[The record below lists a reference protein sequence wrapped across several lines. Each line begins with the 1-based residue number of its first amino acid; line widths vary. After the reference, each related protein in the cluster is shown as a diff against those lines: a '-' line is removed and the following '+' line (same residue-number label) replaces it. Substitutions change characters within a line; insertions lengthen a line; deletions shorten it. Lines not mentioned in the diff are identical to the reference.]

1 MNGTLYIVDALN
13 FLFRAFHALP
23 PLSNSKGL
31 PTGAVYGLCQMLL
44 RIERDWRPTHLCVIY
59 DAPGPTFRDEIFAAY
74 KANRPPMPADLAA
87 QIGLSHRV
95 VEAFGLPVLSVPGV
109 EADDT
114 IATVARQ
121 AVAAGLRVVICSSD
135 KDLMQLCSDRIQ
147 LLDTMKN
154 KLLGPAEVQE
164 KFGVAPDRLGDLLAL
179 MGDSVDNVPG
189 VEGIGPKTAADL
201 IGRYGSIQGVIDHV
215 DEIKGKKG
223 QAIAASR
230 DAIDISR
237 KLIRLRE
244 DVALGRDVRDLQRAE
259 PDRARLAE
267 LFGELEFARLLAQV
281 DGARAAAQASRV
293 GSPPAPPAAHH
304 RGRAWEPYQG
314 SHVSNE
320 SESVPILEDPRLVPV
335 AGSGAGSGSPCGD
348 FGTAT
353 HPTHTARFAR
363 ALAESGTGHR
373 ARDRTP
379 APPSGTSG
387 QPATL
392 PTPRAS
398 RAPSPATGS
407 VAAPE
412 ITALPLPPEIIVDRA
427 GLDRLCAALR
437 AGQACG
443 LAVLAEGQPY
453 PRAALVGL
461 AFALGSGARFYLPL
475 GHRLLGAPA
484 TLSAKE
490 ALTEL
495 GPLLASPEIR
505 KYMHDAK
512 LLDVLLR
519 VRGVTLGGL
528 AGDAML
534 AAYLLDAGRAPYD
547 LVDLAAADGT
557 GEVTPRTTWLGSGR
571 SARPASEVPIEEA
584 GRHLGSEA
592 WAALAMARRQEQA
605 MEPLGLSKIYREV
618 ELPLVTVLARIECW
632 GIRVDCNFLRQ
643 LGNEVARAIEA
654 LEHEIHAAVGTPFN
668 ISSPKQLAEVL
679 FGKLGLPV
687 IRKTK
692 TGPSTDAD
700 VLEELAALHPIPAKV
715 VEYRG
720 LTKLKGTYIDAL
732 PALVDPRTGRL
743 HTSFNQAVAATGRLS
758 SSDPNL
764 QNIPIRSEL
773 GRRIRN
779 AFVADPGYQIV
790 SADYSQIELRVLAHF
805 CQDPAFLDAFAAGQD
820 IHRRTA
826 AEVFNVALDA
836 VTSEQRRIAKA
847 INFGLVFGQ
856 TDFGLAQALHI
867 ARADAHA
874 YIERYFQRYAR
885 VRQYMDEVIA
895 QARRTGSV
903 STLLGRT
910 RALPQIKS
918 SHSQERNYAE
928 RIARNTPIQG
938 SAADLLK
945 LAMIRVD
952 REMLRFPDARMLL
965 TVHDE
970 LVFEVKTEQVAAFSA
985 WVKGVMESAYALRVP
1000 LVVDVHAGTNWGAAH

>member
-1 MNGTLYIVDALN
+1 MDGTLYIVDALN

-44 RIERDWRPTHLCVIY
+44 RIEREWRPTHLCVIY
-59 DAPGPTFRDEIFAAY
+59 DAPGPTFRDEIFPAY

-109 EADDT
+109 EADDA
-114 IATVARQ
+114 IATLARQ
-121 AVAAGLRVVICSSD
+121 AAGAGLRVVICSSD

-154 KLLGPAEVQE
+154 KLLGPTEVME
-164 KFGVAPDRLGDLLAL
+164 KFGVPPDRLGDLLAL

-201 IGRYGSIQGVIDHV
+201 VNQYGSLDGVLEHV
-215 DEIKGKKG
+215 AEIKGKKG
-223 QAIAASR
+223 QTIASSR
-230 DAIDISR
+230 DAIETSR
-237 KLIRLRE
+237 KLVRLRE
-244 DVALGRDVRDLQRAE
+244 DVALGRDVQYLQRAE
-259 PDRARLAE
+259 PDRARLTE
-267 LFGELEFARLLAQV
+267 LFGELEFTRLLAQI
-281 DGARAAAQASRV
+281 DGARTAA
-293 GSPPAPPAAHH
+293 
-304 RGRAWEPYQG
+304 RAEAEP
-314 SHVSNE
+314 
-320 SESVPILEDPRLVPV
+320 VPIPENPRSNPVPV
-335 AGSGAGSGSPCGD
+335 PD
-348 FGTAT
+348 
-353 HPTHTARFAR
+353 
-363 ALAESGTGHR
+363 
-373 ARDRTP
+373 
-379 APPSGTSG
+379 
-387 QPATL
+387 PATGPGHPL
-392 PTPRAS
+392 RGLRDGLPTPPTPRAS

-407 VAAPE
+407 AAAPE

-437 AGQACG
+437 AAQACG
-443 LAVLAEGQPY
+443 VAVLAEGQPY

-461 AFALGSGARFYLPL
+461 AFALGSGARCYLPL
-475 GHRLLGAPA
+475 GHRLLGGPA
-484 TLSAKE
+484 MLPVAE
-490 ALTEL
+490 ALAAL
-495 GPLLASPEIR
+495 GPLLASPTLL

-512 LLDVLLR
+512 VLDVLLR
-519 VRGVTLGGL
+519 VRGITLGGL

-534 AAYLLDAGRAPYD
+534 AAYLLDAGRAPYE
-547 LVDLAAADGT
+547 LSDLAAADGA
-557 GEVTPRTTWLGSGR
+557 GEVTPRATWLGSGR
-571 SARPASEVPIEEA
+571 SARPAGEVPVEEA
-584 GRHLGSEA
+584 SRNLCGEA
-592 WAALAMARRQEQA
+592 WAALALALPQEQA
-605 MEPLGLSKIYREV
+605 MAPLGLTRIYREV
-618 ELPLVTVLARIECW
+618 ELPLVPVLARIECW
-632 GIRVDCNFLRQ
+632 GIRLDCNYLRQ
-643 LGNEVARAIEA
+643 LGNEVALAIGA
-654 LEHEIHAAVGTPFN
+654 LEHEIHSAVGTPFN

-700 VLEELAALHPIPAKV
+700 VLEELATLHPIPAKV

-743 HTSFNQAVAATGRLS
+743 HTTFNQAVAATGRLS

-773 GRRIRN
+773 GHRIRN

-805 CQDPAFLDAFAAGQD
+805 SQDPAFLDAFAAGQD

-826 AEVFNVALDA
+826 AEVFDVALDA
-836 VTSEQRRIAKA
+836 VSGEQRRIAKA

-856 TDFGLAQALHI
+856 TDFGLAQTLRI

-895 QARRTGSV
+895 EARRTGSV

-918 SHSQERNYAE
+918 SRPQDRNYAE
-928 RIARNTPIQG
+928 RMARNTPIQG

-952 REMLRFPDARMLL
+952 RELPRFPDARLLL

-970 LVFEVKTEQVAAFSA
+970 LVFEVKTDEVAAFSA
-985 WVKGVMESAYALRVP
+985 WAKGVMESAYVLRVP
-1000 LVVDVHAGTNWGAAH
+1000 LVVDVHAGANWGEAH